1 MVLWDIDVQG
11 NDTTAKAIKELGGS
25 CYQYTVDLGNKDEI
39 YETARKTPLSR
50 LHYSMYRFCCCFS
63 AVNTAAISRRSS
75 NRVGAPV
82 LTNDSYMNV
91 WFQMVAYF
99 CLRVCVC
106 VWLHSGCSRIHIS
119 ECDIV
124 VVTYLCACVC
134 VNEDIGMVHI
144 LINNAGIVTGR
155 KFLQCPDELIQK
167 TIDVNTMAH
176 FWTVKAFLPTMI
188 KENHGHVVTVASAAG
203 LLGVNSLTDY
213 CASKFAVVGFEES
226 LRFELEVL
234 GKDGVHTTVV
244 CPFYINTGMF
254 NGVKVRFPYLMPIL
268 EPGYVSDKI
277 VEAVRCNTHIL
288 YIPRLLYYT
297 LGLKGLLPHKCISL
311 LARFFGVSTDMEKFK
326 GKLGQKKE

>member
-1 MVLWDIDVQG
+1 MGVGSGIGRELALRFAKLGCRMVLWDVNVPG
-11 NDTTAKAIKELGGS
+11 NDATAKAIKELGGS
-25 CYQYTVDLGNKDEI
+25 CYQYKVDLGNKDEI
-39 YETARKTPLSR
+39 YETARK
-50 LHYSMYRFCCCFS
+50 
-63 AVNTAAISRRSS
+63 
-75 NRVGAPV
+75 
-82 LTNDSYMNV
+82 
-91 WFQMVAYF
+91 
-99 CLRVCVC
+99 
-106 VWLHSGCSRIHIS
+106 
-119 ECDIV
+119 
-124 VVTYLCACVC
+124 

-155 KFLQCPDELIQK
+155 KFLECPDELIEK

-176 FWTVKAFLPTMI
+176 FWTVKAFLPAMI

-297 LGLKGLLPHKCISL
+297 LGLKGYLPVRCMSVVCN
-311 LARFFGVSTDMEKFK
+311 FFATTQSMETFI
-326 GKLGQKKE
+326 GRQKQE